1 MKIFVTTAEYNPFH
15 NGHQYHVRQ
24 MRQMGADAVVA
35 VMSGN
40 FVQRGQPACADK
52 FERAAAAVRSGVDLI
67 IELPVR
73 WSLATAEDFAFG
85 SLFLADA
92 LGCAD
97 TFCCGSE
104 SADDE
109 LLARCADV
117 LLSQDY
123 TEQLRRSIAQDKQR
137 PFAVVRQEIL
147 QQMIGFAPVRPNDIL
162 AVEYLK
168 AIRRLNSPLQFRTIR
183 RLGDYH
189 GNTSPQTGY
198 KGAREI
204 RRLLRAEDP
213 ETDKHL
219 PQPVVQ
225 ALRRLRAE
233 GRFPA
238 DIQYAQRA
246 ILAFFR
252 SAEPRPTRS
261 QAEPSAIGQPTPHRP
276 PEQPVPRQPFSPWSP
291 DAQTPSSIDLQAP
304 EVSRHAAGA
313 QPLTGP
319 YSESQCAEAQ
329 PFGRSPADRPDFSA
343 PQCPGNP
350 QPPAEPRYAKNPQ
363 HAFEEQSS
371 SGPQR
376 FSEPAGLW
384 PRICRAGKTACS
396 LEQLCRSAMARQ
408 FTLSAAQR
416 TILSAFLQLP
426 NRAELP
432 PYLHVL
438 ALNRRGADVL
448 KIAKKTAKLPILHN
462 FTPQHLKD
470 PSLRA
475 AILAEQRADDLYA
488 LCLPQIGPTYTDFT
502 RRCTCLETP
511 ESDNGNPDQE
521 SSEVLFPDF

>member
-104 SADDE
+104 SADDA

-117 LLSQDY
+117 LLSQEY

-147 QQMIGFAPVRPNDIL
+147 QQMIGFAPVHPNDIL

-213 ETDKHL
+213 EADKHL

-252 SAEPRPTRS
+252 SAEPRPLRS
-261 QAEPSAIGQPTPHRP
+261 QTAGQQQNRHQPSK
-276 PEQPVPRQPFSPWSP
+276 QPVPRQPLSPWLQHAP
-291 DAQTPSSIDLQAP
+291 TPSSIDLQAP
-304 EVSRHAAGA
+304 EVSQHAAGA
-313 QPLTGP
+313 QPPTGP
-319 YSESQCAEAQ
+319 HPGSPYAGAQ
-329 PFGRSPADRPDFSA
+329 PFGRQPADWPGFSA
-343 PQCPGNP
+343 SQSPDKPQAPADSQWHFEP
-350 QPPAEPRYAKNPQ
+350 QPSFPPQ
-363 HAFEEQSS
+363 PLSE
-371 SGPQR
+371 PQR

-384 PRICRAGKTACS
+384 PRIYRAGKTACS
-396 LEQLCRSAMARQ
+396 LEQLCRNATAKQ
-408 FTLSAAQR
+408 FTLSATR
-416 TILSAFLQLP
+416 RMILSAFLQLP
-426 NRAELP
+426 SPAELP

-462 FTPQHLKD
+462 FTRQHLKD
-470 PSLRA
+470 PALRA

-488 LCLPQIGPTYTDFT
+488 LCLPQIGPAYTDFT

-511 ESDNGNPDQE
+511 ESDNDNPDQE

>member
-117 LLSQDY
+117 LLSQEY
-123 TEQLRRSIAQDKQR
+123 TEQLRCRIAQDKQR

-147 QQMIGFAPVRPNDIL
+147 QQMIGFAPIHPNDIL

-213 ETDKHL
+213 EADKHL

-261 QAEPSAIGQPTPHRP
+261 QAESQQRLPWQPL
-276 PEQPVPRQPFSPWSP
+276 SPLSQHT
-291 DAQTPSSIDLQAP
+291 QTPSTIDLQAP
-304 EVSRHAAGA
+304 EVSQHAAGA

-319 YSESQCAEAQ
+319 YPESQRAEAS
-329 PFGRSPADRPDFSA
+329 PFGRPPADRPDFPA

-384 PRICRAGKTACS
+384 PRIYRAGKTACS

-511 ESDNGNPDQE
+511 ESDSNHPQ
-521 SSEVLFPDF
+521 P